1 MYALAICRAKQQTH
15 YDRSPHCRTVS
26 LTGVSSFILAELALF
41 CGVAPLCWDGIMIS
55 YFFRRRNGTKR
66 QFLPCAIVYF
76 DNTAVKEALIPQP
89 SCGFSEQGL
98 PQPGTAP
105 SPGSTPKAR
114 QKAARAYG
122 PGGQRGEIASQSL
135 PTEVG
140 K

>member
-1 MYALAICRAKQQTH
+1 
-15 YDRSPHCRTVS
+15 
-26 LTGVSSFILAELALF
+26 
-41 CGVAPLCWDGIMIS
+41 MIS
-55 YFFRRRNGTKR
+55 HFPRRRNGTKR

-89 SCGFSEQGL
+89 SCGFSEQGF
-98 PQPGTAP
+98 PQPGTVP
-105 SPGSTPKAR
+105 SPGFSQKAR

-122 PGGQRGEIASQSL
+122 PDGQRGEKASQSL

>member
-1 MYALAICRAKQQTH
+1 MPLFSDSGHTESSMYALAICRAKQQTH

-41 CGVAPLCWDGIMIS
+41 CGVAPLCRDGIMIS
-55 YFFRRRNGTKR
+55 HFPRRRNGTKR

-89 SCGFSEQGL
+89 SCGFSEQGF
-98 PQPGTAP
+98 PQPGTVP
-105 SPGSTPKAR
+105 SPGSTPKGP
-114 QKAARAYG
+114 QKGGCLTRHFNG
-122 PGGQRGEIASQSL
+122 P
-135 PTEVG
+135 